1 MYSVIGKYRK
11 FDLPV
16 DLQLELF
23 RSMVVPVLLYGSEV
37 WGYNVIRDV
46 VILHIKFLKYTLG
59 VQKNTCNDM
68 VYGDLGVCP
77 LEVEIKVRIVKYWVR
92 LITGKPGKLA
102 YIMYQCLLYLDT
114 VGLYTS
120 SWLSGQY

>member
-1 MYSVIGKYRK
+1 M
-11 FDLPV
+11 
-16 DLQLELF
+16 
-23 RSMVVPVLLYGSEV
+23 

-120 SWLSGQY
+120 PWLNEVRSVLNNCGMSGVWLCQEVPNLVWLGKAIQQRLKDQ